1 MTGSDTRSPQAQRR
15 VRGAGKW
22 SDRGSKTLPRI
33 GNARLKIRNLSRN
46 FGPVQAL
53 NDLSMLV
60 GAGVVVAF
68 GVPEQRNV
76 ISLIQQLTAQ
86 GRGVIYI
93 SHNLQDVFAVADR
106 IAVLRQGVQ
115 AGARKISQTTHDEV
129 DLLMVGG

>member
-1 MTGSDTRSPQAQRR
+1 MNGPDTRSPQAQRR
-15 VRGAGKW
+15 VRGAGNW
-22 SDRGSKTLPRI
+22 SDLAPKTLLRI

-60 GAGVVVAF
+60 GAGVVVAL

-86 GRGVIYI
+86 GRGVIFF

-106 IAVLRQGVQ
+106 IAVLRRGVQ

>member
-1 MTGSDTRSPQAQRR
+1 MTGQDTRSPQARR
-15 VRGAGKW
+15 RFRGAGNW
-22 SDRGSKTLPRI
+22 SDLAPKTLPRI
-33 GNARLKIRNLSRN
+33 GDALLEVRKLSKN

-60 GAGVVVAF
+60 GAGKVVVL
-68 GVPEQRNV
+68 GVPELRNV

-86 GRGVIYI
+86 GRGVIFI

>member
-1 MTGSDTRSPQAQRR
+1 MTGPDTRSPQAQRR
-15 VRGAGKW
+15 VRGAGNW
-22 SDRGSKTLPRI
+22 IDRGLKTLPRI

-60 GAGVVVAF
+60 GAGVVVVL
-68 GVPEQRNV
+68 GVPELRNV
-76 ISLIQQLTAQ
+76 ISLIQQLTAL
-86 GRGVIYI
+86 GWGVIYI